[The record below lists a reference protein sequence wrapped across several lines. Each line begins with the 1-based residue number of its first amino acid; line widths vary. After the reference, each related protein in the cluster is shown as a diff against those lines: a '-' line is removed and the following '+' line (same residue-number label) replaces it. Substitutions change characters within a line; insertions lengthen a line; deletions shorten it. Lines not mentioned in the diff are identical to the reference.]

1 MVAPGRPED
10 LVALRIRRAAE
21 KGGTKVRINVF
32 PDDLPLAGHFEKAP
46 KG

>member
-10 LVALRIRRAAE
+10 LVALRIRRAAQE
-21 KGGTKVRINVF
+21 GFAKEGIDVF
-32 PDDLPLAGHFEKAP
+32 PDDLSLAGHFEKAP